1 MWQLARIHVQG
12 LGPPDARF
20 DPLTLDL
27 QGPDGPAHSV
37 LWLANGGG
45 KTTLLRLVFHVLRF
59 SEARKI
65 GKELPGSQTALSGLL
80 NPGDVGHVVL
90 EWAWT
95 GAARRLGNE
104 PERLITALVCGLR
117 AGREGGKASDVTRSF
132 YSLGPGSVL
141 GFDEV
146 RSAMVTDGRRT
157 MPVAY
162 LDWLRDQDA
171 RRPGVRLTVT
181 ETINR
186 WEAHLLDLGVDPA
199 LFRYQI
205 EMNQGEGG
213 ADGLLSR
220 MREPRDVVAFLL
232 RSVVSPESLHGLDDE
247 VDAFVEKVARRPQ
260 LELEQRFIERLRQVL
275 EGLRTAGEAH
285 SVGIGEERRAREA
298 AGALR
303 AALEAAAASR
313 RAEAEQLEA
322 QRAAAVEARSAQ
334 DTRRGQALRR
344 AGGLEQWIAGERR
357 SVAVEAARLA
367 SEARRTAELEQHA
380 WIMLP
385 QVTEERAVRSRIATL
400 HQLLDQ
406 EDEELAPVRAALD
419 DALGRLMSRLDQ
431 LVETAERDITEFDRH
446 ETRAVKDAAHAQ
458 DIRRQAEQER
468 GVALAERE
476 RLEARL
482 DERRRRRAELEDQ
495 GVLSSKE
502 SAPDAVARHTRVAT
516 AAREERQ
523 TADTDESDADK
534 SETDSVTTARAA
546 ERERDHASHTRAALE
561 AAAAEREI
569 EAARLRS
576 DPLLVDIFERPV
588 GPLDVDGDAAVAA
601 LEDEAARCDAELA
614 ALAVEA
620 SADERDLA
628 HVASHGVLA
637 PDDDAKVVVRALQ
650 QARIPA
656 DYGAEYV
663 RTALP
668 LGDRREALRQR
679 PWLSAAIVVPD
690 RAAALEATQELAG
703 SIRNPVLLTERHAD
717 DDMTAVPGHP
727 AAWDRDAAEVWAADA
742 EERQAVRAA
751 RRADQQARGQ
761 AARKRSVE
769 LRALLEAWNPDA
781 RAAYQADHAAAVAA
795 GQEAQRRIDAAET
808 AVLDARARRAQ
819 AVSRAGAAATA
830 EARAVAAHDALI
842 PLVKLEAVSDELL
855 RAREAVEETQGAA
868 GHRIVEQTKAI
879 TLAEAARNEARR
891 LLDGARARAVQYR
904 AVRAPFEGRRARHLV
919 AADHADEGSVEE
931 LQGRIADLDGEIA
944 RRSSAE
950 ALQRSLTDAESALQ
964 RLANAIASANP
975 QAVERARELAPGP
988 DAEDPFARRR
998 SQEAA
1003 DHALGLARNAEA
1015 VAAGAEKLAEQR
1027 WTAAQGLPDAVAP
1040 DPVPTD
1046 VAAAEERLRSQ
1057 REEQEA
1063 ASSALRDLDAQ
1074 LRRTEPALITEQQAA
1089 ERLMDIAGG
1098 LEPLLTTPTLDS
1110 DTVDRLR
1117 EPARA
1122 SEERN
1127 AAQARLRAASQ
1138 RIAETLEARD
1148 RAAAR
1153 LSGVLEDPDY
1163 EHVGGQMRRDLLRTD
1178 VEQRTERAA
1187 ELADRLRQRAE
1198 LISDTLQS
1206 LRRDRTTVAT
1216 TLAKEVD
1223 AGIRLLLRVESAS
1236 RLPDGLGP
1244 WTGQRLL
1251 RFRGVSRPRDLP
1263 AVVAKVEVTLDRL
1276 VLSDRRPRGVDLL
1289 IHCVTDI
1296 VDSPAL
1302 DVAILKPNAGE
1313 PGTPQPVSA
1322 LPLFSGG
1329 QRATVAILIY
1339 ATLARLRASELHR
1352 RGQEA
1357 GVGVLLLDN
1366 PLGKASAGFL
1376 VDQQLLV
1383 ATANGIQ
1390 LVYATGVGD
1399 FDALDRF
1406 PRRIRLRN
1414 RGVVG
1419 RALRRVVSAA
1429 DADVLLGNR
1438 TSSEGLEAIHH
1449 WADLSS

>member
-12 LGPPDARF
+12 LGPADARF

-95 GAARRLGNE
+95 GAARRLDNE
-104 PERLITALVCGLR
+104 PDRLITALVCGLR
-117 AGREGGKASDVTRSF
+117 AGREGGKASDVARSF

-141 GFDEV
+141 GFDEL
-146 RSAMVTDGRRT
+146 RSAMVTGGRRT
-157 MPVAY
+157 MPAAY

-232 RSVVSPESLHGLDDE
+232 RSVVPPESLHGLDDE
-247 VDAFVEKVARRPQ
+247 VDAFVDKVARRPQ

-275 EGLRTAGEAH
+275 EGLRAAGETHGVALE
-285 SVGIGEERRAREA
+285 EERHAHEA

-303 AALEAAAASR
+303 AALEAAAARR

-344 AGGLEQWIAGERR
+344 AGGLEQWIAAERR
-357 SVAVEAARLA
+357 SVAVEVARLA
-367 SEARRTAELEQHA
+367 SQARRAAELEQHA
-380 WIMLP
+380 WITLP

-400 HQLLDQ
+400 HELLSQ

-419 DALGRLMSRLDQ
+419 DTLARLMFRLDH
-431 LVETAERDITEFDRH
+431 LVERADGEIAAYDRREARAGEEAARARDIQH
-446 ETRAVKDAAHAQ
+446 
-458 DIRRQAEQER
+458 QAEEAR
-468 GVALAERE
+468 SAALAERE

-495 GVLSSKE
+495 GVLSASE
-502 SAPDAVARHTRVAT
+502 SAADAVARHTHL
-516 AAREERQ
+516 AAAAHEERQ
-523 TADTDESDADK
+523 AADRDERDADG
-534 SETDSVTTARAA
+534 SEADSVAATRSA
-546 ERERDHASHTRAALE
+546 ERERDDASHARAALE
-561 AAAAEREI
+561 VVAADHET

-576 DPLLVDIFERPV
+576 DPLLVEIFERPV
-588 GPLDVDGDAAVAA
+588 GPLDVDGDAGVAA

-637 PDDDAKVVVRALQ
+637 PDDDATAVVRVLK
-650 QARIPA
+650 QARVAA
-656 DYGAEYV
+656 DYGAEYI

-668 LGDRREALRQR
+668 PSERREALRQR
-679 PWLSAAIVVPD
+679 PWLSGAVVVPD
-690 RAAALEATQELAG
+690 RSAALEATRQLAG
-703 SIRNPVLLTERHAD
+703 TVRNPVLLTERDAD
-717 DDMTAVPGHP
+717 ESLTAVPGHP

-751 RRADQQARGQ
+751 RRADQQARAQ
-761 AARKRSVE
+761 AARMRSVE
-769 LRALLEAWNPDA
+769 LRGHLEAWNPDA
-781 RAAYQADHAAAVAA
+781 RAAHQADHAAAVAA
-795 GQEAQRRIDAAET
+795 RQEAQRRLDTAEA
-808 AVLDARARRAQ
+808 AVLDARARRAH

-830 EARAVAAHDALI
+830 EARAVAARDALI
-842 PLVKLEAVSDELL
+842 PLVKLETASDDLL
-855 RAREAVEETQGAA
+855 SAREAVEETQKAA
-868 GHRIVEQTKAI
+868 ERRIVEQAEAT
-879 TLAEAARNEARR
+879 TLAEAARSEARR
-891 LLDGARARAVQYR
+891 HVDAARARAVQYR
-904 AVRAPFEGRRARHLV
+904 AVRAPFEGRRAGHLV
-919 AADHADEGSVEE
+919 AVDHADEASVEE
-931 LQGRIADLDGEIA
+931 LQARIADLDAEIA

-950 ALQRSLTDAESALQ
+950 ALQRSLTDAENTLQ

-975 QAVERARELAPGP
+975 QAVERARELARSP

-998 SQEAA
+998 GQEAA
-1003 DHALGLARNAEA
+1003 DHTLGLARDAEA
-1015 VAAGAEKLAEQR
+1015 MAAGSEKLAEQH

-1046 VAAAEERLRSQ
+1046 VGAADERLRSQ

-1063 ASSALRDLDAQ
+1063 ASSALRDLEAQ
-1074 LRRTEPALITEQQAA
+1074 LRRTEPALIAEQQAA

-1098 LEPLLTTPTLDS
+1098 LEPLLTTPTLDP

-1122 SEERN
+1122 SEERD
-1127 AAQARLRAASQ
+1127 AVQARIRAATQ
-1138 RIAETLEARD
+1138 RTAETLEARD

-1163 EHVGGQMRRDLLRTD
+1163 EQVGGQMRRDLLRTD

-1206 LRRDRTTVAT
+1206 LRRDRTVVAT

-1244 WTGQRLL
+1244 WSGQRLL

-1302 DVAILKPNAGE
+1302 DVVILKPNAGE

-1376 VDQQLLV
+1376 IDQQLLV

-1419 RALRRVVSAA
+1419 RALRRVVSGTDV
-1429 DADVLLGNR
+1429 DALLGSR
-1438 TSSEGLEAIHH
+1438 STSEGLEAIHH
-1449 WADLSS
+1449 WADLPS